1 MKKLKY
7 LLWLVVIGLVA
18 LVLYQNKEFFTMQR
32 SFGIDL
38 YFFKYDSPEM
48 PTGVYYLAVFL
59 IGLLIS
65 YFFTLRQKF
74 RSRKTIRQLNEKVAA
89 DEKKIANLQA
99 GHTTEAAAGP
109 AAARSGEKGAGQAPG
124 ADQGVQDTE
133 AVEQKGET
141 KDIKSGE

>member
-18 LVLYQNKEFFTMQR
+18 LAVYQNQDFFIEQR

-38 YFFKYDSPEM
+38 YFFEYNAPEM

-74 RSRKTIRQLNEKVAA
+74 RSRKTIRQLNEKIAD
-89 DEKKIANLQA
+89 DEKKIASLQA
-99 GHTTEAAAGP
+99 GQATEA
-109 AAARSGEKGAGQAPG
+109 GAGTGAAPSAEKVAG
-124 ADQGVQDTE
+124 REVQDTE

-141 KDIKSGE
+141 KDRKSGE